1 MKQNCTIQLLQ
12 ISEKAKKFGDFMN
25 KHVFKMKKNI
35 WKFMMFISIWG
46 LLATYQKKTKKSNLF
61 SCNKKYPLLLIGIS
75 YFTKL
80 Y

>member
-35 WKFMMFISIWG
+35 
-46 LLATYQKKTKKSNLF
+46 
-61 SCNKKYPLLLIGIS
+61 
-75 YFTKL
+75 
-80 Y
+80 